1 VVSKDEWDTK
11 EGPGK
16 SMKNTLCIQR
26 HGKKAP
32 FGLKQPQTA
41 KNQALSVKLCKWKIM
56 HKYMYAD

>member
-16 SMKNTLCIQR
+16 SMKDVLCIQR

-41 KNQALSVKLCKWKIM
+41 KKNQACIAFICETLQVED
-56 HKYMYAD
+56 YA